1 MLVNR
6 IGDVGLAL
14 ALCIIFLT
22 FKTLD
27 YSIVFS
33 LIPCAKNMQLS
44 FLSISVD
51 RLTVISFLLF

>member
-6 IGDVGLAL
+6 IGDIGLAL

-27 YSIVFS
+27 YNIVFS

-44 FLSISVD
+44 FLSIYID